1 MTTKVYR
8 TCKWLIEKLLKKR
21 YMTFEEINEEWVHER
36 ALSNGVELLRKT
48 FYNNRKKLKE
58 TFGIEIV
65 CKDGGDYPYY
75 IKNPKIV
82 RSDNLAWWMMCAL
95 CMDEHLLDCKSLA
108 GRILLENVDSNGQ
121 NLECITKAML
131 GDCKLKFN
139 YASHGS
145 LEMEE
150 HTAEPWGLILYR
162 QQWYVL
168 VSFGDKKKYSFA
180 LDRMK
185 DLEVTSEKFE
195 IDPDF
200 NIADYFDDFHGIN
213 AISR

>member
-82 RSDNLAWWMMCAL
+82 RSDNLAWWMMACWA
-95 CMDEHLLDCKSLA
+95 HLA
-108 GRILLENVDSNGQ
+108 GECRFERAKPGMYHESNAWRLQ
-121 NLECITKAML
+121 T
-131 GDCKLKFN
+131 
-139 YASHGS
+139 
-145 LEMEE
+145 
-150 HTAEPWGLILYR
+150 
-162 QQWYVL
+162 
-168 VSFGDKKKYSFA
+168 
-180 LDRMK
+180 
-185 DLEVTSEKFE
+185 E
-195 IDPDF
+195 IQLCQSWLP
-200 NIADYFDDFHGIN
+200 
-213 AISR
+213 

>member
-1 MTTKVYR
+1 
-8 TCKWLIEKLLKKR
+8 
-21 YMTFEEINEEWVHER
+21 
-36 ALSNGVELLRKT
+36 
-48 FYNNRKKLKE
+48 
-58 TFGIEIV
+58 
-65 CKDGGDYPYY
+65 
-75 IKNPKIV
+75 
-82 RSDNLAWWMMCAL
+82 
-95 CMDEHLLDCKSLA
+95 
-108 GRILLENVDSNGQ
+108 
-121 NLECITKAML
+121 ML

-168 VSFGDKKKYSFA
+168 VSFGDEKKYSFA

-200 NIADYFDDFHGIN
+200 NIADYFDDFYGIN

>member
-1 MTTKVYR
+1 MTSNVFR

-21 YMTFEEINEEWVHER
+21 YMTFEEINEEWKNDR
-36 ALSNGVELLRKT
+36 ALSHGVEMLRKT
-48 FYNNRKKLKE
+48 FYNNRKTLME
-58 TFGIEIV
+58 SFGIEIV
-65 CKDGGDYPYY
+65 CKENGVYPYY
-75 IKNPKIV
+75 IKNPEIV
-82 RSDNLAWWMMCAL
+82 RNDNLAWWMMNAL
-95 CMDEHLLDCKSLA
+95 CMNEHLLDCKSLA
-108 GRILLENVDSNGQ
+108 GRILLENVTSSGQ
-121 NLECITKAML
+121 KLECITKAML

-200 NIADYFDDFHGIN
+200 NIADYYDDFYGIN